1 MHFEDHRYVY
11 IQEVQSNPRFISSN
25 QGKYASQCI
34 AFSFFQF
41 KIEIVWETFEY
52 IWWRNRSD
60 EIQTRKIYQAMKKVR
75 TISFHRF
82 CFCFQFK
89 KREKRFFGNIFC
101 KLKKRPKRKS
111 GTFFFWD
118 FYFSIKDAFSKSSIF
133 LVHRI
138 RKMRRNNANWIFKYV
153 NKDSQIII
161 TKNCL

>member
-1 MHFEDHRYVY
+1 MIPNWNVPWTGTGNCHNSSSIYQFTQLFTLIWVAFYTRVKGMHFEEHRYIY
-11 IQEVQSNPRFISSN
+11 IQVVQNNPRFISSN

-52 IWWRNRSD
+52 IWWRHRSD
-60 EIQTRKIYQAMKKVR
+60 EIQTRKIYQEMKKVR

-101 KLKKRPKRKS
+101 TLKKDQRGNREI
-111 GTFFFWD
+111 
-118 FYFSIKDAFSKSSIF
+118 FSSEIF
-133 LVHRI
+133 
-138 RKMRRNNANWIFKYV
+138 IF
-153 NKDSQIII
+153 Q
-161 TKNCL
+161 